1 MPNQIV
7 VNARDLYTTRAV
19 LYGWWMSLFRQQR
32 GLENFFERSG
42 CLRPDLRILDAGC
55 GSGAATLALVAVLEH
70 SSFSYRS
77 IDAFDLTPAMLD
89 RFTARLNRLR
99 IERVHLRE
107 ANILALDD
115 QLPESWRDYE
125 LIVSTFMLE
134 YLPPEQLETALA
146 ALGKR
151 LARDGRLI
159 VVVTG
164 KNAIAKVMIEWA
176 WKARGY
182 TAGELRAAFEGAGFA
197 SIAFR
202 RFPMSYF
209 RLNPTNHVIVAGHA
223 C

>member
-1 MPNQIV
+1 MHKQIV

-55 GSGAATLALVAVLEH
+55 GSGAATLALVAALERNH
-70 SSFSYRS
+70 FSYRS
-77 IDAFDLTPAMLD
+77 IDAFDLTPAMLE
-89 RFTARLNRLR
+89 RFRTRLNHLR
-99 IERVHLRE
+99 VERVHLRE
-107 ANILALDD
+107 ANVLALDD
-115 QLPESWRDYE
+115 QLPESWTDYE

-146 ALGKR
+146 AVSKR

-159 VVVTG
+159 VVITR
-164 KNAIAKVMIEWA
+164 KNPIAKVMVEWT
-176 WKARGY
+176 WKAKGY
-182 TAGELRAAFEGAGFA
+182 TAGELRAAFECAGFA
-197 SIAFR
+197 SIAFH
-202 RFPMSYF
+202 RFPLPYF
-209 RLNPTNHVIVAGHA
+209 WLNPTNHVVVAGHA

>member
-1 MPNQIV
+1 MPKQIV

-19 LYGWWMSLFRQQR
+19 LYGWWISLFRQQR

-55 GSGAATLALVAVLEH
+55 GSGAATLALVAVLES

-89 RFTARLNRLR
+89 RFRTRLNRLR

-107 ANILALDD
+107 ANVLALDD
-115 QLPESWRDYE
+115 QLPESWTDYE

-151 LARDGRLI
+151 LARDGRIFVFML
-159 VVVTG
+159 VLLT
-164 KNAIAKVMIEWA
+164 
-176 WKARGY
+176 R
-182 TAGELRAAFEGAGFA
+182 LRL
-197 SIAFR
+197 SI
-202 RFPMSYF
+202 
-209 RLNPTNHVIVAGHA
+209 H
-223 C
+223 